1 MSDRGHSDEEGR
13 SSLDDAARRPY
24 RFAGG
29 GAVWIGISDLRGK
42 MLRIEQVL
50 GSRLDPALAER
61 IHELE
66 QQGAVDFLT
75 VPIVDVS
82 RHRFRARTQGGTEVA
97 IALTR
102 DQRLF
107 DGAVLVLKP
116 DHAVVVRVAQERWL
130 RLQPCAIA
138 DAIERER
145 RYVTLPRRIA
155 ASAILTELP
164 RKMSA
169 AVLVGIDMTAD

>member
-1 MSDRGHSDEEGR
+1 
-13 SSLDDAARRPY
+13 
-24 RFAGG
+24 
-29 GAVWIGISDLRGK
+29 

-66 QQGAVDFLT
+66 QQDAVDFLT

-102 DQRLF
+102 PTVGTEECPI
-107 DGAVLVLKP
+107 DGIPTKK
-116 DHAVVVRVAQERWL
+116 VAHR
-130 RLQPCAIA
+130 
-138 DAIERER
+138 
-145 RYVTLPRRIA
+145 
-155 ASAILTELP
+155 
-164 RKMSA
+164 
-169 AVLVGIDMTAD
+169 

>member
-29 GAVWIGISDLRGK
+29 GAVRIGISDLRGK

-66 QQGAVDFLT
+66 HQGAVDLLT
-75 VPIVDVS
+75 VPVADVS
-82 RHRFRARTQGGTEVA
+82 RHRFRARTQGGTELA
-97 IALTR
+97 IALPR

-107 DGAVLVLKP
+107 D
-116 DHAVVVRVAQERWL
+116 VAL
-130 RLQPCAIA
+130 PTRLSTI
-138 DAIERER
+138 R
-145 RYVTLPRRIA
+145 RSRA
-155 ASAILTELP
+155 ASPTLSSSATTRAISIGGCASPAKVFWSPWKRRWTIISP
-164 RKMSA
+164 ASA
-169 AVLVGIDMTAD
+169 H